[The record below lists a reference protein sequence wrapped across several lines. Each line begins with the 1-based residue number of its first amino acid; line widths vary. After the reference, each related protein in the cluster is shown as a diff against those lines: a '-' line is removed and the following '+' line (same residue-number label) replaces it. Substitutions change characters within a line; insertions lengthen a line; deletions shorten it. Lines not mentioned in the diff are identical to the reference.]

1 MHVSLQYFFQFVLP
15 LQKIVILLH
24 TTINIRTNHERIIRN
39 FKLLLLLLLCMDVQG
54 GKLRVEFNSYF
65 ESEEI

>member
-1 MHVSLQYFFQFVLP
+1 MSRSNISFNLFCHYK
-15 LQKIVILLH
+15 KIVILLH